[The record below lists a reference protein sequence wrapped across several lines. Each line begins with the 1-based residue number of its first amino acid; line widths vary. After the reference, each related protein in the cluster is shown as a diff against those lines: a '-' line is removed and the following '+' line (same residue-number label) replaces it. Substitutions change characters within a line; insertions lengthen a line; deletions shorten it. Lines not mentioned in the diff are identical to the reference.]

1 MKKTKLTRNFTLKIM
16 SVFIGFLIWF
26 IVVNVDNPV
35 SSKSITI
42 AGENVELQNTAY
54 VDSANM
60 MCMQDDDPDPIRVTI
75 TGERRLLSRI
85 TQTNITLTAD
95 LQQAGSLD
103 TDPVMVPITASCP
116 GISPEN
122 IKVTPQYLSVRLEE
136 KVTQEFLV
144 NVNYGSSQP
153 GKGYE
158 VGSQTASPEKVKIT
172 GPKSL
177 VNKIDKVNAT
187 VDVDGR
193 TKDFSEEAEL
203 NIIDKNQ
210 DSLAGR
216 MAYLTI
222 DNTKVVVTTKF
233 WKIRTGV
240 NIGADYVG
248 VPADGYQVE
257 SVTTVP
263 DTVSIAGTDEAL
275 ETLKQNDNTIWIG
288 GADIDI
294 TGETTDIEKKVSLK
308 EQVADF
314 PPQPVITRDNV
325 TMQID
330 TVVFFQVMDAK
341 LYTYGVNQPI
351 AAIESLSATTL
362 RNIIGEME
370 LDHTLTSRDT
380 INSKI
385 TAILDEAT
393 DKWGIKVNRV
403 EVKNIIPPREIQE
416 AMEKQ
421 MKAER
426 EKRAVILKAD
436 GEKQAAITAA
446 EGEKEAAILRADAVK
461 QQRILEAEGEA
472 QAILAVQKA
481 NADAIRLLNEA
492 MPSDKVLA
500 IRSLEALAKVAN
512 GKATKIIIP
521 SELQN
526 LGGVVPSIKELM
538 TDPKDAE

>member
-1 MKKTKLTRNFTLKIM
+1 M
-16 SVFIGFLIWF
+16 
-26 IVVNVDNPV
+26 
-35 SSKSITI
+35 
-42 AGENVELQNTAY
+42 
-54 VDSANM
+54 
-60 MCMQDDDPDPIRVTI
+60 
-75 TGERRLLSRI
+75 
-85 TQTNITLTAD
+85 TAD

-275 ETLKQNDNTIWIG
+275 QTLKQNDNTIWIG
-288 GADIDI
+288 GTDIDI

-308 EQVADF
+308 DVLPEDVKLTSGTSEDVWVKVSILPIGSHSYGLPSNQVTVDNLADNLLVTFGTDKIEIRVKATAGELDDFNLDEVKASVDLKDMEVGSYQIPVTVKLPKGFELLDDVVAD
-314 PPQPVITRDNV
+314 V
-325 TMQID
+325 TISEVSNSD
-330 TVVFFQVMDAK
+330 T
-341 LYTYGVNQPI
+341 N
-351 AAIESLSATTL
+351 
-362 RNIIGEME
+362 
-370 LDHTLTSRDT
+370 
-380 INSKI
+380 
-385 TAILDEAT
+385 
-393 DKWGIKVNRV
+393 
-403 EVKNIIPPREIQE
+403 
-416 AMEKQ
+416 
-421 MKAER
+421 
-426 EKRAVILKAD
+426 
-436 GEKQAAITAA
+436 
-446 EGEKEAAILRADAVK
+446 
-461 QQRILEAEGEA
+461 
-472 QAILAVQKA
+472 
-481 NADAIRLLNEA
+481 NE
-492 MPSDKVLA
+492 
-500 IRSLEALAKVAN
+500 
-512 GKATKIIIP
+512 
-521 SELQN
+521 
-526 LGGVVPSIKELM
+526 
-538 TDPKDAE
+538 

>member
-116 GISPEN
+116 GINPEN

-193 TKDFSEEAEL
+193 TKDFP
-203 NIIDKNQ
+203 K
-210 DSLAGR
+210 R
-216 MAYLTI
+216 
-222 DNTKVVVTTKF
+222 
-233 WKIRTGV
+233 
-240 NIGADYVG
+240 
-248 VPADGYQVE
+248 
-257 SVTTVP
+257 
-263 DTVSIAGTDEAL
+263 
-275 ETLKQNDNTIWIG
+275 QN
-288 GADIDI
+288 
-294 TGETTDIEKKVSLK
+294 
-308 EQVADF
+308 
-314 PPQPVITRDNV
+314 
-325 TMQID
+325 
-330 TVVFFQVMDAK
+330 
-341 LYTYGVNQPI
+341 
-351 AAIESLSATTL
+351 
-362 RNIIGEME
+362 
-370 LDHTLTSRDT
+370 
-380 INSKI
+380 
-385 TAILDEAT
+385 
-393 DKWGIKVNRV
+393 
-403 EVKNIIPPREIQE
+403 
-416 AMEKQ
+416 
-421 MKAER
+421 
-426 EKRAVILKAD
+426 
-436 GEKQAAITAA
+436 
-446 EGEKEAAILRADAVK
+446 
-461 QQRILEAEGEA
+461 
-472 QAILAVQKA
+472 
-481 NADAIRLLNEA
+481 
-492 MPSDKVLA
+492 
-500 IRSLEALAKVAN
+500 
-512 GKATKIIIP
+512 
-521 SELQN
+521 
-526 LGGVVPSIKELM
+526 
-538 TDPKDAE
+538 